1 MRLAILL
8 PQKGRRRPEHPQTAS
23 QTTSTR
29 IFERPDGPLTAPSSV
44 EVPPTTAHFNLPVDL
59 GLITLIWFCA
69 SPKSGRVELHL
80 KRRHSVLFLEPVT

>member
-29 IFERPDGPLTAPSSV
+29 IFERPDGPLTAPVIRRSATNNRTLQSAGGFG
-44 EVPPTTAHFNLPVDL
+44 TTRILDRA
-59 GLITLIWFCA
+59 T
-69 SPKSGRVELHL
+69 SGDTIV
-80 KRRHSVLFLEPVT
+80 S

>member
-59 GLITLIWFCA
+59 GLVLDIVHTGLPWGLVTARCQTSA
-69 SPKSGRVELHL
+69 PQAAPGR
-80 KRRHSVLFLEPVT
+80 